1 MAFKKND
8 FVEIDFIAKT
18 TQGEV
23 FDSTIRSE
31 LEKIGSKME
40 AKPFVFSFGN
50 GMFLKSVEDFLI
62 DKNLGKHEVTLQPED
77 AFGNRETS
85 LIRLIPE
92 SIFREH
98 KVRPVA
104 GYVFNFDGKL
114 AKILSVNGGRVRVD
128 FNNPLAGKV
137 VIYEVELKRIVEDLN
152 EKVRALNEFFF
163 RKEFK
168 FEVKENKLILEVP
181 KEMEKFVLLFKDKY
195 KEILNLDLEIK
206 LIAKE

>member
-8 FVEIDFIAKT
+8 FVEIDFVAKT
-18 TQGEV
+18 VQGEV
-23 FDSTIRSE
+23 FDSTIKSE

-40 AKPFVFSFGN
+40 AKPFIFSFGN
-50 GMFLKSVEDFLI
+50 GMFLKSVEDFLM
-62 DKNLGKHEVTLQPED
+62 GKSIGKYKITLQPED
-77 AFGNRETS
+77 AFGNRDAS

-104 GYVFNFDGKL
+104 GHVFNFDGKL

-137 VIYEVELKRIVEDLN
+137 VVYEVEIKRVVEDLN
-152 EKVRALNEFFF
+152 EKVRALNEFFL
-163 RKEFK
+163 RKDFN
-168 FEVKENKLILEVP
+168 FEIKGKKLILEAP
-181 KEMEKFVLLFKDKY
+181 KEMEKFISLFKEKY
-195 KEILNLDLEIK
+195 KEILDLDLEIK
-206 LIAKE
+206 ILAKE

>member
-1 MAFKKND
+1 MTFKKND
-8 FVEIDFIAKT
+8 FVEIDFVAKT
-18 TQGEV
+18 VQGEV
-23 FDSTIRSE
+23 FDSTIKSE

-62 DKNLGKHEVTLQPED
+62 DKNLGKHEITLQPED
-77 AFGNRETS
+77 AFGNRDSS

-92 SIFREH
+92 SVFKKH
-98 KVRPVA
+98 NVRPVA

-137 VIYEVELKRIVEDLN
+137 VIYEVEIKRKVEEIN
-152 EKVRALNEFFF
+152 EKIKSLNDFFF
-163 RKEFK
+163 RKEFP
-168 FEVKENKLILEVP
+168 FEIKDNKLILEVP
-181 KEMEKFVLLFKDKY
+181 KKMEKFVSLFKEKY
-195 KEILNLDLEIK
+195 KDILDFNLEMNLVD
-206 LIAKE
+206 KE